1 MTAGTQLRRLL
12 VSTGVG
18 IGLLVLP
25 IAAYTQAA
33 VKVHRIAVLGNE
45 NAPPWEAFRQGLRDL
60 GYVEGRN
67 ISIESRWSEGKSDR
81 HPALA
86 IELVGLRP
94 DVIVASGT
102 QAIRA
107 AKQATTTIP
116 IVMAV
121 SAYPDKIGL
130 VESLASPGGNVT
142 GLSNFGPTLNGK
154 LFELLKE
161 LAPNVSRVALLWN
174 PASPVELLTF
184 RELQAAASAA
194 GVEIQSVEVRS
205 PDDLPTAFAAVGA
218 QGAQALLA
226 HANPVNYKGRQL
238 IADYALRKRIPSIYQ
253 EKIFVEAGG
262 LMSYAPSFND
272 LFRRAATYVDK
283 ILKGAKPADL
293 PVEQPAKFELVI
305 NLKTAKAIGLTIP
318 QSILL
323 RADRVIE

>member
-1 MTAGTQLRRLL
+1 MRR
-12 VSTGVG
+12 GVHRRGIVATVILG
-18 IGLLVLP
+18 IGLF
-25 IAAYTQAA
+25 AAPVAVDAQAA
-33 VKVHRIAVLGNE
+33 VKIHRIAVLGNE

-67 ISIESRWSEGKSDR
+67 ISIESRWSEGKVDR

-86 IELVGLRP
+86 IELVRLKP
-94 DVIVASGT
+94 EVIVASGT

-130 VESLASPGGNVT
+130 VASLASPGGNVT
-142 GLSNFGPTLNGK
+142 GLSNLGGELHGK
-154 LFELLKE
+154 LLELLKAT
-161 LAPNVSRVALLWN
+161 APNVSRVALLWN
-174 PASPVELLTF
+174 PANPVELLTF
-184 RELQAAASAA
+184 RDLRAAASAA

-205 PDDLPTAFAAVGA
+205 PDDLPTAFAAIA
-218 QGAQALLA
+218 SQGAQALLA

-238 IADYALRKRIPSIYQ
+238 IADYALRKRIPSIFQ

-305 NLKTAKAIGLTIP
+305 NLKTANALGLTVP
-318 QSILL
+318 PSILL